1 MLILNKLLMSAR
13 HCAHA
18 LLKLLKMFH
27 KAFYDI
33 SVQSWMK
40 SLR

>member
-1 MLILNKLLMSAR
+1 MTVLLFHPDIVLRLRMLILNKLLMSAR

-27 KAFYDI
+27 
-33 SVQSWMK
+33 
-40 SLR
+40 